1 MTNLALI
8 FCINFFVGF
17 CIFCY
22 GCLFAFVALNLVFL
36 VLCQEIGWEERLQN
50 NLFCVRWYVKP

>member
-22 GCLFAFVALNLVFL
+22 GCLFAFVALNLVFFGTMPRNWL
-36 VLCQEIGWEERLQN
+36 GRTST
-50 NLFCVRWYVKP
+50 K